1 MIFSLGSAEV
11 TAEIT
16 SVRQFFTF
24 SVMPSLSIMII
35 CACVTEGKE
44 SPFSSAVLDE
54 RMRKG
59 TYVCAGVDE
68 LLRAVDEPLGV
79 ARARGLELLDGG
91 VPACAPSGDNARLTV
106 SGRSVLG

>member
-54 RMRKG
+54 SMRKG
-59 TYVCAGVDE
+59 TYVCAGVE
-68 LLRAVDEPLGV
+68 EGLCAVDEPFRV
-79 ARARGLELLDGG
+79 ARPGGLELLDRGIAAG
-91 VPACAPSGDNARLTV
+91 TPSTTNGQ
-106 SGRSVLG
+106 

>member
-54 RMRKG
+54 RIRKG

-79 ARARGLELLDGG
+79 ARARRLEFFDGSIT
-91 VPACAPSGDNARLTV
+91 ASTPSLQWSLVQNP
-106 SGRSVLG
+106 

>member
-1 MIFSLGSAEV
+1 MIFSLGRAEV

-44 SPFSSAVLDE
+44 SPLGSAVLD
-54 RMRKG
+54 
-59 TYVCAGVDE
+59 
-68 LLRAVDEPLGV
+68 
-79 ARARGLELLDGG
+79 
-91 VPACAPSGDNARLTV
+91 
-106 SGRSVLG
+106 